1 MSEPSNIQK
10 VLGNLFSCLRLVKCN
25 SQCCHK
31 KSKSKKK
38 EKDGSIDYIS
48 ENETGCC
55 SFGFN
60 ESKSSPDGSVAP
72 PPTPTP

>member
-1 MSEPSNIQK
+1 MSEQSNIQK
-10 VLGNLFSCLRLVKCN
+10 VFDSLFSCLRLVKCN

-48 ENETGCC
+48 ENEAGCC

-60 ESKSSPDGSVAP
+60 ESKCSPDDSVAP
-72 PPTPTP
+72 PSTPIP